1 MSLAKAR
8 YDATVVYIYMYI
20 CMVVTDYISSLRTY
34 TRVKLYAIL
43 FADSSSNSFPETW
56 HRFNH
61 PSIKSRFNLTKLV
74 KFVSFDRS
82 PVDCRTPKKASDI
95 AKY

>member
-34 TRVKLYAIL
+34 TRVKLYATVRRLL
-43 FADSSSNSFPETW
+43 FEFFSGNVASF
-56 HRFNH
+56 
-61 PSIKSRFNLTKLV
+61 
-74 KFVSFDRS
+74 
-82 PVDCRTPKKASDI
+82 
-95 AKY
+95 